1 MKTLFNIIICGHNEI
16 LKRYNINEIKK
27 ERSNVNPI
35 VVYNCNNIKD
45 KVKLLYLPNKS
56 HYKMI
61 DNFDS
66 LTKLQLKA
74 VMRKSGC
81 VNLLVTRLS
90 SKEIYQWFYK
100 KNCIELY
107 TQLFP
112 YLLDVDNT
120 KSCLKRFTIVS
131 EDLLKYLFK

>member
-27 ERSNVNPI
+27 KRLNSDSI
-35 VVYNCNNIKD
+35 VVYNCNHYMD
-45 KVKLLYLPNKS
+45 KVKLLLVPNKS
-56 HYKMI
+56 HYKII

-66 LTKLQLKA
+66 LTKLQLKV
-74 VMRKSGC
+74 VMRKSGR
-81 VNLLVTRLS
+81 VNLLLTRLS

-107 TQLFP
+107 IQLFP
-112 YLLDVDNT
+112 YLLDVDDT
-120 KSCLKRFTIVS
+120 KSSVKRFTIVK
-131 EDLLKYLFK
+131 EGLFEYLFK

>member
-16 LKRYNINEIKK
+16 LKRYNINKIKK
-27 ERSNVNPI
+27 KRLNSDSTVI
-35 VVYNCNNIKD
+35 YNCNNYRD
-45 KVKLLYLPNKS
+45 KVKLLLLPNKS
-56 HYKMI
+56 HYKII

-66 LTKLQLKA
+66 LTKLQLKI
-74 VMRKSGC
+74 VMRKSGR

-107 TQLFP
+107 IQLFP
-112 YLLDVDNT
+112 YLLDVDDT
-120 KSCLKRFTIVS
+120 KSSVKRFTIVK
-131 EDLLKYLFK
+131 EGLFEYLFE

>member
-27 ERSNVNPI
+27 KRLNSDSI
-35 VVYNCNNIKD
+35 VVYNCNHYMD
-45 KVKLLYLPNKS
+45 KVKLLLVPNKS
-56 HYKMI
+56 HYKII

-66 LTKLQLKA
+66 LTKLQLKV
-74 VMRKSGC
+74 VMRKSGR
-81 VNLLVTRLS
+81 VNLLLTRLS

-107 TQLFP
+107 IQLFP
-112 YLLDVDNT
+112 YLLDVDDT
-120 KSCLKRFTIVS
+120 KSSVKRFMIVKKGLF
-131 EDLLKYLFK
+131 EYLFK

>member
-1 MKTLFNIIICGHNEI
+1 MKPLFNIIICGHNEI

-74 VMRKSGC
+74 VMKKSGC

-131 EDLLKYLFK
+131 EDLFKYLFK

>member
-1 MKTLFNIIICGHNEI
+1 MKTLFNIVICGHNEI

-27 ERSNVNPI
+27 KHLNSDSTVI
-35 VVYNCNNIKD
+35 YNCNNYID
-45 KVKLLYLPNKS
+45 KVKLLLVPNKS
-56 HYKMI
+56 HYKII

-66 LTKLQLKA
+66 LTKLQLKI
-74 VMRKSGC
+74 VIRKSGR

-107 TQLFP
+107 IQLFP
-112 YLLDVDNT
+112 YLLDVDDS
-120 KSCLKRFTIVS
+120 KSSVKRFTIV
-131 EDLLKYLFK
+131 KKGLFEYFF